1 MQNCRH
7 SSDENEINL
16 PVNERRNDLSEING
30 HRFFARP
37 SVLSRHAG
45 VPPSFGQRANA
56 FERAVQK
63 SALGFP
69 ATTSDQHRASKLERR
84 LHLSHSRMFSLSTM
98 SNHLS
103 HELRQM
109 MKNGGGAIV
118 NQSSVTSSLTGVP
131 GNGLYAATKGAVIA
145 LTK

>member
-1 MQNCRH
+1 MSTSSVTRAEPCRIAAIP
-7 SSDENEINL
+7 DENELNV

-30 HRFFARP
+30 DRFFARP

-103 HELRQM
+103 H
-109 MKNGGGAIV
+109 AVSFSAV
-118 NQSSVTSSLTGVP
+118 NLSVCPSMWLASSRLNS
-131 GNGLYAATKGAVIA
+131 
-145 LTK
+145 